1 MNLKSRRVLSA
12 YAVLTPLLALGLST
26 AYASAPQLEP
36 GHASAGVHNRLP
48 QARPSRAPLDLRVPS
63 LQRVMSRRQ
72 LEEASTADESEAIRV
87 VAASE
92 LMPMTSDS
100 EVPLG
105 IVGSLQWTVNHPTQ
119 SWRLL
124 FPSTMT
130 P

>member
-1 MNLKSRRVLSA
+1 MNLKSRRVVSA
-12 YAVLTPLLALGLST
+12 FAALTPLLVLGLST
-26 AYASAPQLEP
+26 AYASAPHLLPRYNPARVE
-36 GHASAGVHNRLP
+36 NRLA
-48 QARPSRAPLDLRVPS
+48 QSRPSRAPLDLRVPS

-72 LEEASTADESEAIRV
+72 LEEPSTADEDEAIKV
-87 VAASE
+87 VAAPE

-105 IVGSLQWTVNHPTQ
+105 IVGSLQWSVNHPTQ

-124 FPSTMT
+124 LPSTIT